1 MVELRYVLVPIDF
14 SPTSLSALEYA
25 RGLVAATRAPGRIE
39 LLTVVDASAVD
50 GVLGHADPA
59 LWEKLLS
66 QARTRLAELAGDDP
80 LTVLEGKP
88 ADVIVDHAQAVNA
101 DLIVMGSQGR
111 TGVQRL
117 MVGSVAERVVRHA
130 PCPVLVVRAGTA

>member
-1 MVELRYVLVPIDF
+1 MLDYLLVPIDF
-14 SPTSLSALEYA
+14 SPASLAALEYA
-25 RGLVAATRAPGRIE
+25 RGLVAATRAPGRLE

-50 GVLGHADPA
+50 GILGHADPT

-66 QARTRLAELAGDDP
+66 QARARLAELAGDDP

-88 ADVIVDHAQAVNA
+88 ADVIVDHAQAVKA